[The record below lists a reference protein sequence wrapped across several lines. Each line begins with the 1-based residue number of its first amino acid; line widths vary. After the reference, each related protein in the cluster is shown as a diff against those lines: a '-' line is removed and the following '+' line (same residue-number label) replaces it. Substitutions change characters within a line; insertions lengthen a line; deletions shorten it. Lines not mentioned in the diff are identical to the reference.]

1 MSRRMLLIRLRLR
14 SLFAPIDPMKKMLLG
29 VVVGLCM
36 VPLAAFLFVKFG
48 GMPVATKGKPLP
60 LERFLASTA
69 IHAAVDRE
77 ADKPS
82 PIEATEVNLAAGAK
96 IYQAQCLVCHGSP
109 EGPPTP
115 IALGMYPKPPS
126 LVRLDRTG
134 VTDDSAG
141 ETYWKAKNGI
151 RLTGM
156 PGFSESLSDTE
167 LWQVSLL
174 LQHAHELPASVSR
187 LLSDHPN

>member
-1 MSRRMLLIRLRLR
+1 MLLIRVLLG
-14 SLFAPIDPMKKMLLG
+14 SLLAALDPMKQMLLG
-29 VVVGLCM
+29 VVVGFCI

-60 LERFLASTA
+60 FERFLAHVA
-69 IHAAVDRE
+69 LDAAVNRE
-77 ADKPS
+77 ADKRC
-82 PIEATEVNLAAGAK
+82 PIEATEANLAAGAK
-96 IYQAQCLVCHGSP
+96 IYQAQCMVCHASP
-109 EGPPTP
+109 DRAPTA
-115 IALGMYPKPPS
+115 IALGMYPKPPP
-126 LVRLDRTG
+126 LVRLDKKG

-156 PGFSESLSDTE
+156 PGFGDSLSETE

-174 LQHAHELPASVSR
+174 LQHAHELPSSVGK
-187 LLSDHPN
+187 LLSEPSN

>member
-1 MSRRMLLIRLRLR
+1 M
-14 SLFAPIDPMKKMLLG
+14 AAIDPMKKILFG
-29 VVVGLCM
+29 VVVGFCI

-60 LERFLASTA
+60 LERFLASVA

-82 PIEATEVNLAAGAK
+82 PIEATEANLAAGAK
-96 IYQAQCLVCHGSP
+96 TYRAQCLVCHGSP
-109 EGPPTP
+109 DRPPTP
-115 IALGMYPKPPS
+115 IALGMYPKPPT
-126 LVRLDRTG
+126 LVRLGKSG
-134 VTDDSAG
+134 VTDDPAG

-156 PGFSESLSDTE
+156 PGFGDSLSETE

-174 LQHAHELPASVSR
+174 LQHAHELPSSVGK
-187 LLSDHPN
+187 LLSEQSN